1 MLEAGGWAR
10 GPATR
15 WSWLVGEGGV
25 LLNCCSFRVLMQS
38 MLGTNTTNV
47 RKVFIFLLR
56 NSQFLE
62 SLKKNRLNNCVIKII
77 MPYYRPTN

>member
-1 MLEAGGWAR
+1 MGTWSRQKVVMAGGGMWC
-10 GPATR
+10 PP
-15 WSWLVGEGGV
+15 E
-25 LLNCCSFRVLMQS
+25 LLRSFRVLMQS